1 MLKWEGQMRSV
12 IAVVSAVAIVL
23 AQIPPGFAQNAGSA
37 QPAAYNPALDATVT
51 VNPAI
56 VAAFK
61 AFPKGGDPLTKR
73 IADIIVKDP
82 SLAPGLVKHV
92 MTDPGLS
99 KDQKLAAERG
109 LAEALTRL
117 GVKAADMPVY
127 KAPPPQAAVYD
138 YTWILGLLAIAGIVC
153 LALCRKKDECNPV
166 TPGGPCV

>member
-1 MLKWEGQMRSV
+1 MRSV
-12 IAVVSAVAIVL
+12 VAVVSAVAMVL

-37 QPAAYNPALDATVT
+37 QPAAAAYNPALDATVT

-56 VAAFK
+56 VGAFK

-138 YTWILGLLAIAGIVC
+138 YTWILGLLAVAGIVC
-153 LALCRKKDECNPV
+153 LALCRKEDKCNV
-166 TPGGPCV
+166 ITPGGPCV

>member
-1 MLKWEGQMRSV
+1 MRSLV
-12 IAVVSAVAIVL
+12 AVVSAVAMVL
-23 AQIPPGFAQNAGSA
+23 AQMPPGFAQNAVPP
-37 QPAAYNPALDATVT
+37 QPAVYNPALDATVK
-51 VNPAI
+51 VDPAI
-56 VAAFK
+56 VGAFK

-82 SLAPGLVKHV
+82 SLAPGLVKYV
-92 MTDPGLS
+92 MTDSGLS

-138 YTWILGLLAIAGIVC
+138 YTWILGLLAVAGIVC
-153 LALCRKKDECNPV
+153 LALCRKEDKCNV
-166 TPGGPCV
+166 ITPGGPCV

>member
-1 MLKWEGQMRSV
+1 MRSLV
-12 IAVVSAVAIVL
+12 AVVSAVAMVL
-23 AQIPPGFAQNAGSA
+23 AQMPSGFAQNAVPA
-37 QPAAYNPALDATVT
+37 QPAVYSPALDATVT

-127 KAPPPQAAVYD
+127 KAPPPQAQVYD

-153 LALCRKKDECNPV
+153 LALCRKEHKCDFI
-166 TPGGPCV
+166 TASQPCS